1 MHLMGVW
8 RNYRKRKVVKPSKM
22 GFLIVRIIAAGLLV
36 WALDR
41 HPYGYY
47 KLLRFFVCAV
57 SAYGAYFS
65 AEIKKIGWVWIF
77 GSIAIL
83 FNPIIPFRLGR
94 GTWAIV
100 DSGVAIIFVISLY
113 LLRKQKLKD

>member
-1 MHLMGVW
+1 MS
-8 RNYRKRKVVKPSKM
+8 RSKM
-22 GFLIVRIIAAGLLV
+22 GFLIARIIAAGLLV
-36 WALDR
+36 WAVER

-65 AEIKKIGWVWIF
+65 QDIKKFGWAWIF

-94 GTWAIV
+94 GTWAFV
-100 DSGVAIIFVISLY
+100 DLGVAIIFVLSLF
-113 LLRKQKLKD
+113 LLRNHKLKV